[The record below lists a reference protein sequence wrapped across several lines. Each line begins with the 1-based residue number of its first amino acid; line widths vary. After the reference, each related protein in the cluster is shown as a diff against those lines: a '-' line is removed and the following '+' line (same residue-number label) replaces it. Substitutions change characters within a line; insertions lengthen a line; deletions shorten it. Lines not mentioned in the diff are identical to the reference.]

1 MKVATCNVE
10 NETGPVD
17 LGDAV
22 YFKGKTL
29 REQTT
34 DWLIACSKQCCYS
47 AILNTFILGVLGRR
61 EGVHERG

>member
-1 MKVATCNVE
+1 MYAFTVVLCHEISNPNIKGTHATLSNCTGMKVATCNME

-34 DWLIACSKQCCYS
+34 
-47 AILNTFILGVLGRR
+47 G
-61 EGVHERG
+61 

>member
-1 MKVATCNVE
+1 ME

-29 REQTT
+29 REQTH
-34 DWLIACSKQCCYS
+34 WLIACSK
-47 AILNTFILGVLGRR
+47 VLLHSHLEYFYPRCVGKA
-61 EGVHERG
+61 GGGA

>member
-1 MKVATCNVE
+1 MPFKKCSEINNPSIKRTHTTLNNCTSMKVATCNME

-34 DWLIACSKQCCYS
+34 
-47 AILNTFILGVLGRR
+47 G
-61 EGVHERG
+61 